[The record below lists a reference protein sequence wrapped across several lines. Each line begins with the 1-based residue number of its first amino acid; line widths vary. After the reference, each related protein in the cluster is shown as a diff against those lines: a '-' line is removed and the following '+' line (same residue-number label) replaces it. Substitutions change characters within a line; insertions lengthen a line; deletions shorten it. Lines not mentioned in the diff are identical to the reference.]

1 MNKAGKFSL
10 IARLKSFIYAFNGLK
25 ILFRTEH
32 NAWIH
37 SISAIVAIIMGIAF
51 RLSIFEWCFIVIAI
65 GIVFTAEI
73 MNTSI
78 EYLTDFVFP
87 GLDEKAKKVKDLAA
101 AAVFISSLTSLAIGI
116 LIFLPKMM

>member
-10 IARLKSFIYAFNGLK
+10 TARLKSFIYAFNGLK

-37 SISAIVAIIMGIAF
+37 SISALVAIIMGVAF

-78 EYLTDFVFP
+78 EYLTDFVSP
-87 GLDEKAKKVKDLAA
+87 QWNEKAKKVKDLAA
-101 AAVFISSLTSLAIGI
+101 AAVFISSLTSLAIGM

>member
-10 IARLKSFIYAFNGLK
+10 TARLKSFLYAFNGLK

-37 SISAIVAIIMGIAF
+37 TISAMIAIVMGFAF
-51 RLSIFEWCFIVIAI
+51 KLSIFEWCFIVIAI
-65 GIVFTAEI
+65 GIVFMAEI
-73 MNTSI
+73 VNTSI
-78 EYLTDFVFP
+78 EYLTDFVSP
-87 GLDEKAKKVKDLAA
+87 GMDSTAKKVKDLAA
-101 AAVFISSLTSLAIGI
+101 AAVFISSLTSLAIGM